1 MATSLR
7 SKVRAVL
14 RSKDERLLIETGFT
28 YDSGALTKDG
38 RKVVTDILF
47 ENDEEL
53 RLAVIDIARKLKEK
67 DCKDKKDS

>member
-14 RSKDERLLIETGFT
+14 RGKDERLLIETGFT
-28 YDSGALTKDG
+28 YDSGALTNDG

-53 RLAVIDIARKLKEK
+53 RSAVIDIARKLKEK